1 MVKAYV
7 LIKAASGKEEA
18 VIKKL
23 NELSV
28 TDEAHG
34 VFGGYDIVA
43 EIRGRDMETLIE
55 IVTGKIRKIEGI
67 IDTETLLIVDFDLD
81 IASSGLAS

>member
-7 LIKAASGKEEA
+7 LIKAASGKEED
-18 VIKKL
+18 VIKTL
-23 NELSV
+23 NEMSV
-28 TDEAHG
+28 TDEVHG

-55 IVTGKIRKIEGI
+55 IVTGKIRKIDGI
-67 IDTETLLIVDFDLD
+67 MDTETLLIVDFDLD
-81 IASSGLAS
+81 ISSSSLAC

>member
-7 LIKAASGKEEA
+7 LIKAASGKEED
-18 VIKKL
+18 VIKAL
-23 NELSV
+23 NQMSV

-55 IVTGKIRKIEGI
+55 IVTGKIRKIDGI

-81 IASSGLAS
+81 ISSSSLAS